1 MALESLLED
10 AFARGCGISRAH
22 ALRTPRYR
30 ELLAEATRVP
40 NTTQSETAEMIYL
53 GERLADRAY
62 ANLPHSIRK
71 RAGQWSTMT
80 STERH
85 QTLDLIMKKLTS
97 REWARIRRQPLDP
110 VKNVSEVLPAEYGS
124 WSRGKVQPNC
134 LGMSQMLLG
143 FARATGADH
152 LMVDTIT
159 QHDLFSEELF
169 EQTTRKMIGLL
180 RPHNA
185 DPGIARL
192 ISKLEVYRERSL
204 QTLAQLTDLQ
214 AHHALLIRVGDEWVL
229 VDPYLSRKYPVAV
242 LSRGRVDVHGA
253 IMKRPRRR
261 WLVYGGRQRELDCAE
276 SIAALEETIGFYARR
291 QEPASSFGFQQVT
304 AEAASTLA
312 WMGVDP
318 HSRKRPTIKE
328 MENVF
333 WHLMT
338 AGLMTRLQQRTWPRG
353 NQRVTKTFQRRFD
366 LQVKRAQCRKRE
378 RNAAIKRLIRE
389 ICLIGM
395 SVVYDAQADRSADHR
410 RIEIS
415 HPALHLAVM
424 TLNHIGHRTD
434 RSTAELLRFDT
445 SQWIVH
451 DTLREVMQ
459 SDNRRLRRIAEGCLR
474 QFQKYPH
481 QIMPA
486 LLVEVEKRK

>member
-10 AFARGCGISRAH
+10 AFSRGCGISRAY

-30 ELLAEATRVP
+30 ELLAESPRVP

-53 GERLADRAY
+53 GERLADRAF
-62 ANLPHSIRK
+62 ANLPYNIRRK
-71 RAGQWSTMT
+71 AGEWPGMSDA
-80 STERH
+80 ERH
-85 QTLDLIMKKLTS
+85 ELLGLLMSRLTTYD
-97 REWARIRRQPLDP
+97 WARVHRQPLHRD
-110 VKNVSEVLPAEYGS
+110 KDVSEVLPAEYGS
-124 WSRGKVQPNC
+124 WSRGKSQPNC

-159 QHDLFSEELF
+159 QHDVFSEELF

-180 RPHNA
+180 RPHDA

-192 ISKLEVYRERSL
+192 VSKLEVYRERSL
-204 QTLAQLTDLQ
+204 RTLARLTDIQ
-214 AHHALLIRVGDEWVL
+214 AHHALLIRVGGEWIL
-229 VDPYLSRKYPVAV
+229 VDPYLSRKYPVGV
-242 LSRGRVDVHGA
+242 LSRSRIDVHDA

-261 WLVYGGRQRELDCAE
+261 WLVYGGRQRKLDCAE
-276 SIAALEETIGFYARR
+276 SLAALEETIGFYVRR
-291 QEPASSFGFQQVT
+291 QEPASSFGFQKVA
-304 AEAASTLA
+304 AEAAATLA
-312 WMGVDP
+312 WMGIDP

-338 AGLMTRLQQRTWPRG
+338 AGLMTRLQRKTWPRG
-353 NQRVTKTFQRRFD
+353 NQRVTQAFQRRFD
-366 LQVKRAQCRKRE
+366 LQVKRAQHRKRE

-395 SVVYDAQADRSADHR
+395 SVVYDAQADPSTDHR

-415 HPALHLAVM
+415 HPALHLATM

-451 DTLREVMQ
+451 DTLKEVMQ

-474 QFQKYPH
+474 QYQKYPH

-486 LLVEVEKRK
+486 LLVEIGKRK